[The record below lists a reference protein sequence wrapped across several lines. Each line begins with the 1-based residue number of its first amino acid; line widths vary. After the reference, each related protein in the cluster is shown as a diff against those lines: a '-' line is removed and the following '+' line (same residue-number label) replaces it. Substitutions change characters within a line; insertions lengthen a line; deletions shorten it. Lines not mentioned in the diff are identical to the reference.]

1 MTEYGCLEVPL
12 VSEVFSRPLV
22 VQQTLRSVRSRTQ
35 QFAKLRS
42 ESCFFPQAIE
52 TVATQIR
59 GWAVLG
65 NALGGVREMA
75 I

>member
-22 VQQTLRSVRSRTQ
+22 VQQTLRSARSRTQ

-42 ESCFFPQAIE
+42 ESCFFPRVLA
-52 TVATQIR
+52 TAATQIR
-59 GWAVLG
+59 DRTVLG
-65 NALGGVREMA
+65 NAPGASQRC
-75 I
+75 